1 MPDTTNTIPAN
12 KVPAR
17 YVGPHSV
24 LLSSAGGP
32 YHDAEGRRLETLLL
46 RPGDTLCIYDHEAFG
61 QTLKW
66 DPSNNLPPLWLGPG
80 RIVLPEHAAEAR
92 DADGN
97 PRGPLSD
104 DELGAAG
111 YEFQAA
117 RSDFE
122 PLITVAEHLA
132 RRRAAETEADDDTTA
147 ETVDAPTA
155 EAATSDAPKAKR
167 AKAAPATDA
176 PTDPSAQDDTPP
188 ATA

>member
-1 MPDTTNTIPAN
+1 MSDPIPAN

-17 YVGPHSV
+17 YVGPHPV
-24 LLSSAGGP
+24 LLSAAGGP
-32 YHDAEGRRLETLLL
+32 YYDAEGTRRETLAL

-80 RIVLPEHAAEAR
+80 RIVLPEHAEQAR

-97 PRGPLSD
+97 PRAPLSD

-111 YEFQAA
+111 YEFQEG
-117 RSDFE
+117 RRDFE

-132 RRRAAETEADDDTTA
+132 RRAAEAEDA
-147 ETVDAPTA
+147 ETVPADAPA
-155 EAATSDAPKAKR
+155 PDVADAADAPAAKAKR
-167 AKAAPATDA
+167 AKAAPAADA
-176 PTDPSAQDDTPP
+176 APDESATDPAQDTPP